1 TELAIRARAFGLRV
15 VAIRRHPE
23 HGAGPAHEVHPPDAL
38 HDVLGRCDVAVLC
51 LPSTDETRRLI
62 DRPALAAMRPG
73 AVLVTVARGSH
84 VDEEAL
90 IEALTSGHLRAAA
103 IDVAVEEPLP
113 PTSPLWEAP
122 NLLISPHSCA
132 SLDGYWEGVYD
143 IFLDN
148 LGRYLDGGEL
158 RN

>member
-1 TELAIRARAFGLRV
+1 
-15 VAIRRHPE
+15 
-23 HGAGPAHEVHPPDAL
+23 
-38 HDVLGRCDVAVLC
+38 GRCDVAVLC

-62 DRPALAAMRPG
+62 DRPALAAMGPG
-73 AVLVTVARGSH
+73 AVLVNVARGSH

-158 RN
+158 RNRVDPATGYRAVADQP